1 MPDYFSHAI
10 CAQKILENCN
20 KKTRTAICNETLFY
34 LGAQGGDVF
43 FTYKLNFGAGNLG
56 KKLHSVAARELF
68 EILARGD
75 KSYACGFATHYA
87 TDSLLHPTVNAF
99 AASKKTP
106 LSHMRFEADLGLYIS
121 RKFAITRRI
130 LPHERVL
137 NATFGMYDSMVK
149 FEPQITLTGVER
161 CLKRHF
167 AISRELLKR
176 KRTKYAV
183 NYDFSSLS
191 GLIDD
196 AVSFGVECVESVAD
210 GNIDGELFA
219 LPFGKEES
227 PNTLS

>member
-20 KKTRTAICNETLFY
+20 KKTRTAVCNEALFY

-43 FTYKLNFGAGNLG
+43 FTYKLNFGASNLG
-56 KKLHSVAARELF
+56 KKLHSVSAAKLF
-68 EILARGD
+68 NVLVGGD

-87 TDSLLHPTVNAF
+87 IDSLLHPTVNAF
-99 AASKKTP
+99 AASKKSP
-106 LSHMRFEADLGLYIS
+106 LVHMRFEADLGLYIS
-121 RKFAITRRI
+121 RKYSITRRI

-137 NATFGMYDSMVK
+137 NATFGVYDSMVK
-149 FEPQITLTGVER
+149 FEPQITLSGVER

-176 KRTKYAV
+176 KRTKYGCD
-183 NYDFSSLS
+183 YDFASLS

-196 AVSFGVECVESVAD
+196 AVSFGTDCVESVAV
-210 GNIDGELFA
+210 GKIDEELFS
-219 LPFGKEES
+219 LPFGKEEP